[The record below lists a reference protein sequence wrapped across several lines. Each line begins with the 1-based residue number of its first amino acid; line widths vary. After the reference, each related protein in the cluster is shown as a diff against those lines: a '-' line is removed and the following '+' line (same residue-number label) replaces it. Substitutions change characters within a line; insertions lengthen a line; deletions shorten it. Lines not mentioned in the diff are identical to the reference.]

1 MIDSKRLDEVVQ
13 KVCSMIPKSIQQVPQ
28 DLENALRAALQHAFE
43 KMDLVTREEFDVQ
56 TKVLAR
62 TREQC
67 DDLQRRLQALIDQS

>member
-13 KVCSMIPKSIQQVPQ
+13 KVCNMIPKSIQQVPQ

-67 DDLQRRLQALIDQS
+67 EDLKRRLQVLIDQ